1 MAGRDLENKNKPEK
15 QGEALSYTTQY
26 IKSQRKKQNKK
37 NKQKDIARHIGLA
50 QYRHAETPRT
60 KVTGG
65 SRYLEGKHDVTRM
78 YTRL

>member
-26 IKSQRKKQNKK
+26 IKSQRKKTKTNKK
-37 NKQKDIARHIGLA
+37 TKKDTARHNGLA

-60 KVTGG
+60 KVTSMVDLGILKG
-65 SRYLEGKHDVTRM
+65 NNM
-78 YTRL
+78 M